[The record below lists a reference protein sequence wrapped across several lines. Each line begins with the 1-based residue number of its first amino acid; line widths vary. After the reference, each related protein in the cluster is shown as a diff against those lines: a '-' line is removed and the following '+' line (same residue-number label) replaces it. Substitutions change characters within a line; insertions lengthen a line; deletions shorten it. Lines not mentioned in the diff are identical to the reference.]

1 MIILSKLRVKG
12 CVSSLRDGGGRGGR
26 AGREWGGGEVKG
38 EKSGENKI
46 RGGSVCACGVKS
58 HGGGG
63 CRENSEVARE
73 DRGCIGFDG

>member
-1 MIILSKLRVKG
+1 MEE
-12 CVSSLRDGGGRGGR
+12 GGEAGRGGS
-26 AGREWGGGEVKG
+26 GGGEVKG

>member
-58 HGGGG
+58 HGGVD
-63 CRENSEVARE
+63 VARIARL
-73 DRGCIGFDG
+73 RGKTGVA

>member
-1 MIILSKLRVKG
+1 MRFVVAG
-12 CVSSLRDGGGRGGR
+12 WRRERRPGGEGV
-26 AGREWGGGEVKG
+26 GGGEVKG